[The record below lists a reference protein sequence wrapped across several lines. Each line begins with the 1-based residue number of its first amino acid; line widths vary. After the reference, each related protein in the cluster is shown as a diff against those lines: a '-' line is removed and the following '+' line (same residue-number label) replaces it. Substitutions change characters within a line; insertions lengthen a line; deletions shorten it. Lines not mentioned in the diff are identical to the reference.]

1 MTTAT
6 ALGELT
12 GDYVLDTDRTRIGF
26 TARAALVGKV
36 RGRFEAFEG
45 SARLDGG
52 SPSQSAVRLT
62 IRAASVQT
70 RNTKRDDHL
79 RSGDFLDAESH
90 PALTFAST
98 RVEPTGGTGFRVT
111 GDLTVRGVTRQVT
124 VDFELTG
131 SGRDPQGGGHL
142 AAFTGRT
149 VIDRHDWGVSGARG
163 MVGRKVTLE
172 FDVMAVRRS

>member
-12 GDYVLDTDRTRIGF
+12 GDYVLDTARTRIGF

-36 RGRFEAFEG
+36 RGRFDVFEG

-52 SPSQSAVRLT
+52 SPSRSTVRLT

-79 RSGDFLDAESH
+79 RSGDFLDAGSH

-98 RVEPTGGTGFRVT
+98 RVEPTGGAGFRVT

-124 VDFELTG
+124 VDVELTG
-131 SGRDPQGGGHL
+131 SGRDQQGSRL

-149 VIDRHDWGVSGARG
+149 VVDRHDWGVSGARG
-163 MVGRKVTLE
+163 MVGRKVTLD
-172 FDVMAVRRS
+172 FDVTAVRRS

>member
-12 GDYVLDTDRTRIGF
+12 GDYVLDTARTRIGF

-36 RGRFEAFEG
+36 RGRFDAFEG

-52 SPSQSAVRLT
+52 SPSRSTAGLT
-62 IRAASVQT
+62 VRAASVQT

-131 SGRDPQGGGHL
+131 SGRDPQGSRL

-163 MVGRKVTLE
+163 MVGRKVTLD
-172 FDVMAVRRS
+172 FDVTAVRRS

>member
-12 GDYVLDTDRTRIGF
+12 GDYVLDPARTRIGF
-26 TARAALVGKV
+26 TARAALVSKV
-36 RGRFEAFEG
+36 RGRFDAFEG

-52 SPSQSAVRLT
+52 SPAASAVRLT
-62 IRAASVQT
+62 IRAAGVQT
-70 RNTKRDDHL
+70 RNAKRDAHL

-90 PALTFAST
+90 PALAFAST
-98 RVEPTGGTGFRVT
+98 RVEQTGGTRFAVT

-131 SGRDPQGGGHL
+131 SGRDPQGGRL
-142 AAFTGRT
+142 AAFRGRT

-172 FDVMAVRRS
+172 FDVTAVRRT

>member
-12 GDYVLDTDRTRIGF
+12 GDYVLDPARTRIGF
-26 TARAALVGKV
+26 TARAAMVSKV
-36 RGRFEAFEG
+36 RGRFDAFEG
-45 SARLDGG
+45 GARLDGG
-52 SPSQSAVRLT
+52 SPSESAVRLT

-70 RNTKRDDHL
+70 RNRKRDDHL
-79 RSGDFLDAESH
+79 RGGDFLAADAH
-90 PALTFAST
+90 PALTFTST
-98 RVEPTGGTGFRVT
+98 RVEQTGGTRFEVT

-124 VDFELTG
+124 VDFELTEA
-131 SGRDPQGGGHL
+131 GRDPQGAFR

-149 VIDRHDWGVSGARG
+149 VIDRGDWGVSGARG

-172 FDVMAVRRS
+172 FDVTAIRRS

>member
-12 GDYVLDTDRTRIGF
+12 GDYVLDPARTRVGF
-26 TARAALVGKV
+26 TARAALVSRV
-36 RGRFEAFEG
+36 RGRFDAFEG

-52 SPSQSAVRLT
+52 HPSRSAVRLT

-90 PALTFAST
+90 PDLTFVST
-98 RVEPTGGTGFRVT
+98 HVEQTGGTRFGVT

-124 VDFELTG
+124 VDLELTG
-131 SGRDPQGGGHL
+131 SGRDPQGSQS

-172 FDVMAVRRS
+172 FDVTAVRRS

>member
-12 GDYVLDTDRTRIGF
+12 GDYVLDTARTRIGF

-36 RGRFEAFEG
+36 RGRFDVFEG

-52 SPSQSAVRLT
+52 SPSRSTVRLT

-79 RSGDFLDAESH
+79 RSGDFLDAGSH

-124 VDFELTG
+124 VDVELTG
-131 SGRDPQGGGHL
+131 SGRDPQGSRL

-149 VIDRHDWGVSGARG
+149 VVDRHDWGVSGARG
-163 MVGRKVTLE
+163 MVGRKVTLD
-172 FDVMAVRRS
+172 FDVTAVRRS

>member
-12 GDYVLDTDRTRIGF
+12 GDYVLDPARTRIGF
-26 TARAALVGKV
+26 TARAALVGRV
-36 RGRFEAFEG
+36 RGRFDAFEG

-98 RVEPTGGTGFRVT
+98 HVERTGGTRFGVT

-131 SGRDPQGGGHL
+131 SGRDPQGSQV

-149 VIDRHDWGVSGARG
+149 VVDRHDWGVSGARG

-172 FDVMAVRRS
+172 FDVTAVRRS

>member
-6 ALGELT
+6 SLGELT
-12 GDYVLDTDRTRIGF
+12 GDYVLDTARTRIGF
-26 TARAALVGKV
+26 TARAALVGRV
-36 RGRFEAFEG
+36 RGRFDAFEG

-52 SPSQSAVRLT
+52 SPSRSTVRLT

-98 RVEPTGGTGFRVT
+98 HVEPTGGTGFRVT

-131 SGRDPQGGGHL
+131 SGRDPQGSQL
-142 AAFTGRT
+142 ASFTGRT

-163 MVGRKVTLE
+163 MVGRKVTLD
-172 FDVMAVRRS
+172 FDVTAVRRS

>member
-12 GDYVLDTDRTRIGF
+12 GDYILDTARTRIGF

-36 RGRFEAFEG
+36 RGRFDAFEG

-52 SPSQSAVRLT
+52 SPSRSTVRLT

-79 RSGDFLDAESH
+79 RSGDFLDAGSH

-131 SGRDPQGGGHL
+131 SGRDPQGSRL

-149 VIDRHDWGVSGARG
+149 VVDRHDWGVSGARG
-163 MVGRKVTLE
+163 MVGRKVTLD
-172 FDVMAVRRS
+172 FDVTAVRRS

>member
-12 GDYVLDTDRTRIGF
+12 GDYVLDTARTRIGF

-36 RGRFEAFEG
+36 RGRFDVFEG
-45 SARLDGG
+45 GARLDGG
-52 SPSQSAVRLT
+52 SPSRSTVRLT

-131 SGRDPQGGGHL
+131 SRRDPQGSRP

-149 VIDRHDWGVSGARG
+149 VVDRHDWGVSGARG
-163 MVGRKVTLE
+163 MVGRKVTLD
-172 FDVMAVRRS
+172 FDVTAVRRS

>member
-12 GDYVLDTDRTRIGF
+12 GDYVLDTARTRIGF

-36 RGRFEAFEG
+36 RGRFDAFEG

-52 SPSQSAVRLT
+52 SPSRSTVRLT
-62 IRAASVQT
+62 VRAASVQT

-131 SGRDPQGGGHL
+131 SGRDPQGSRL

-163 MVGRKVTLE
+163 MVGRKVTLD
-172 FDVMAVRRS
+172 FDVTAVRRS

>member
-12 GDYVLDTDRTRIGF
+12 GDYVLDTARTRIGF
-26 TARAALVGKV
+26 TARAALVGRV
-36 RGRFEAFEG
+36 RGRFDAFEG

-52 SPSQSAVRLT
+52 SPSRSAVRLT

-98 RVEPTGGTGFRVT
+98 HVEQTGGTRFGVT

-124 VDFELTG
+124 VDFELTDA
-131 SGRDPQGGGHL
+131 GRDPQGSRS

-172 FDVMAVRRS
+172 FDVTAVRRS

>member
-12 GDYVLDTDRTRIGF
+12 GDYVLDTARTRIGF
-26 TARAALVGKV
+26 TARAALVSKV
-36 RGRFEAFEG
+36 RGRFDAFEG

-90 PALTFAST
+90 TALTFAST
-98 RVEPTGGTGFRVT
+98 RVEQTGGTRFTVT

-131 SGRDPQGGGHL
+131 SGRDPQGNQS
-142 AAFTGRT
+142 AACTGRT

-172 FDVMAVRRS
+172 FDVTAVRRS

>member
-12 GDYVLDTDRTRIGF
+12 GDYVLDPARTRIGF
-26 TARAALVGKV
+26 TARAALVSKV
-36 RGRFEAFEG
+36 RGRFDAFEG

-52 SPSQSAVRLT
+52 SPSASAVRLT

-70 RNTKRDDHL
+70 RNAKRDAHL

-90 PALTFAST
+90 PALAFAST
-98 RVEPTGGTGFRVT
+98 RVEQTGGTRFAVT

-131 SGRDPQGGGHL
+131 SGRDPQGGRL

-172 FDVMAVRRS
+172 FDVTAVRRT

>member
-12 GDYVLDTDRTRIGF
+12 GDYVLDPARTRIGF
-26 TARAALVGKV
+26 TARAALVSRV
-36 RGRFEAFEG
+36 RGRFDAFEG

-79 RSGDFLDAESH
+79 RSGDFLDAASH
-90 PALTFAST
+90 PDLTFVST
-98 RVEPTGGTGFRVT
+98 HVEQTGGTRFGVT

-131 SGRDPQGGGHL
+131 SGRDPQGSQS

-172 FDVMAVRRS
+172 FDVTAVRRS

>member
-12 GDYVLDTDRTRIGF
+12 GDYVLDPARTRIGF
-26 TARAALVGKV
+26 TARAAMVGRV
-36 RGRFEAFEG
+36 RGRFEVFEG

-52 SPSQSAVRLT
+52 SPSRSAVRLT

-79 RSGDFLDAESH
+79 RSGDFLDADAH
-90 PALTFAST
+90 PALTFTST
-98 RVEPTGGTGFRVT
+98 RVRQTGPAGFEVT
-111 GDLTVRGVTRQVT
+111 GDLTVRGVTGQVT
-124 VDFELTG
+124 VDFGLTG
-131 SGRDPQGGGHL
+131 AGHDQQGTFR

-149 VIDRHDWGVSGARG
+149 VVDRHDWGVRGARG
-163 MVGRKVTLE
+163 LVGRKVTLE
-172 FDVMAVRRS
+172 FDVTAVRRS

>member
-12 GDYVLDTDRTRIGF
+12 GDYVLDTARTRIGF

-52 SPSQSAVRLT
+52 SPSESAVRLT

-70 RNTKRDDHL
+70 RNRRRDEHL
-79 RSGDFLDAESH
+79 RSGDFLDADTH
-90 PALTFAST
+90 PALGFVST
-98 RVEPTGGTGFRVT
+98 RVEQTGGTRFQVT
-111 GDLTVRGVTRQVT
+111 GDLTVRGVTRRVT
-124 VDFELTG
+124 VDVELTDA
-131 SGRDPQGGGHL
+131 GRDPQG
-142 AAFTGRT
+142 AFRVAFTGRT
-149 VIDRHDWGVSGARG
+149 VIDRGAWGVSGARG

-172 FDVMAVRRS
+172 FDVTAIRRS